1 MTTGDEN
8 SSEFEEEEPGVVEKA
23 ARRKERVEEQRRPW
37 LVPFLVGIVLGVAIT
52 TGGIRVFRNH
62 PSDESLAKGNKSSQ
76 KVMSAMTVT
85 LATVETT
92 RVARI
97 LNATGTVQA
106 SNLTPVLPQTNG
118 LLIKKILVNVGASVK
133 AGQIMAVLDDSLL
146 QDQIRQAKADV
157 ASKQADVASKQADL
171 ASKQGS
177 VASSQATVSSN
188 QAIVQQRQAD
198 LAQARVKLKD
208 AETNLRRNR
217 QLVDQG
223 AISRQQSDTAETNQA
238 TAREAIHQ
246 SEANIRSAEA
256 NVKSAQ
262 ASVSSAMAA
271 VQSAQASVSSAMAA
285 VQSYQAKVQQ
295 LKTQLGQTAVRAPVS
310 GILAE
315 KLARIG
321 DITGVAPQTQVGTVV
336 GGTQK
341 LFSIIQD
348 QKLQLQA
355 LVPEI
360 QLPDVQVGAT
370 VQITNDADERVSLQG
385 RVSEIEPMVNQQ
397 RREATV
403 KIDIPPTSLLKP
415 GMFARAAIAIGSVT
429 SMAVPQ
435 KAVLPQPDG
444 SAIVFVL
451 SGKDS
456 VRAQKVDVGESII
469 GRRVEIKSGLKVG
482 SRVVVDGAGYLHDGD
497 TVRIARTTALN

>member
-1 MTTGDEN
+1 MTTRNEN
-8 SSEFEEEEPGVVEKA
+8 FSEFEEEEPGVVEKA
-23 ARRKERVEEQRRPW
+23 ARRIEQVEKQRRPW
-37 LVPFLVGIVLGVAIT
+37 LVSLLVGTILGVAIAT
-52 TGGIRVFRNH
+52 VGIRVFSNQ
-62 PSDESLAKGNKSSQ
+62 PSSESLAKGNKSSQ
-76 KVMSAMTVT
+76 KVISAMTVT

-106 SNLTPVLPQTNG
+106 SNLTPVLPQANG

-157 ASKQADVASKQADL
+157 ASKQADVAAKQADL

-198 LAQARVKLKD
+198 LAQARAKLKD

-223 AISRQQSDTAETNQA
+223 AISRQQSDTAETSQA
-238 TAREAIHQ
+238 TALSAIHQ

-262 ASVSSAMAA
+262 ASVSSAIAA

-310 GILAE
+310 GIVAE

-321 DITGVAPQTQVGTVV
+321 DITGVAPQTQVGTIV

-348 QKLQLQA
+348 QELQLQA

-360 QLPDVQVGAT
+360 QLPDVQIGTT
-370 VQITNDADERVSLQG
+370 VQITSDANERLSLQG
-385 RVSEIEPMVNQQ
+385 RVSEIEPIVNQQ

-429 SMAVPQ
+429 GVAVPQ
-435 KAVLPQPDG
+435 KAVLPQADG

-451 SGKDS
+451 RSADS
-456 VRAQKVDVGESII
+456 VRAQKVEVGESII
-469 GRRVEIKSGLKVG
+469 ARRVEIKSGLKVG
-482 SRVVVDGAGYLHDGD
+482 DRVVVDGAGYLHDGD
-497 TVRIARTTALN
+497 KVQIAPTTELN